1 MLHVG
6 WATFLVQSLGRFD
19 AQVRQQVT
27 LVNSDSANEDDD
39 SDDNRRR
46 PARRESKPGEPVQ
59 PLQRSTPEQNE
70 EDIEE
75 GTQELTLSFQS
86 QKMKGMKELL
96 VAAKVNS
103 SAIKLQLT
111 AQSQVQPKRARG
123 PGARDYNLGYLKR
136 QRKSV

>member
-1 MLHVG
+1 MG

-27 LVNSDSANEDDD
+27 LVSSEPATEDEDCEEM
-39 SDDNRRR
+39 RRR
-46 PARRESKPGEPVQ
+46 APRRDSRPGEPV
-59 PLQRSTPEQNE
+59 PPVHRPNPEPKGE
-70 EDIEE
+70 EAEF
-75 GTQELTLSFQS
+75 TQSLSLCFQS

-111 AQSQVQPKRARG
+111 AQSQVQPKRVRAPG
-123 PGARDYNLGYLKR
+123 PRDYNLGYLKR
-136 QRKSV
+136 QRKGA